1 MDGSSPTDELQAWLS
16 QPGHHFL
23 TADDPRY
30 PRALLAIGETAPLF
44 ALGDPEVLQ
53 QRQLAIVGS
62 RHPTPAGLDNT
73 RDFAAELASRGLVIT
88 SGLAL
93 GVDGAAHEAAL
104 AAGGLTVAVCGTGL
118 DRVYPARHRDLARR
132 IAEHGVL
139 ISEFPPGTP
148 PLPGHFPRRNRLISG
163 LSMGVLVVEAALNSG
178 SLITA
183 RTATGQGREVFAIPG
198 SIHNPLARGC
208 HRLIR
213 DGAKLVES
221 VDDILEEIAPQL
233 GMFSP
238 LARHSAATPEDAPT
252 IECGHRQLLTA
263 IGFEPARVDT
273 LVERTGLTAEAVSS
287 MLLILELR
295 GLVAQAPGG
304 AYMQVITR

>member
-1 MDGSSPTDELQAWLS
+1 MEGSAADELQAWLA

-23 TADDPRY
+23 TADDPCY
-30 PRALLAIGETAPLF
+30 PARLRELGDTPALYAI
-44 ALGDPEVLQ
+44 GDPEVLQ
-53 QRQLAIVGS
+53 QPQLAIVGS

-73 RDFAAELASRGLVIT
+73 RAFASTLASRGFVIT

-104 AAGGLTVAVCGTGL
+104 SAGGLTVAVCGTGL

-132 IAEHGVL
+132 IAQHGVL

-148 PLPGHFPRRNRLISG
+148 PLPNHFPRRNRLISG
-163 LSMGVLVVEAALNSG
+163 LSLGVLVVEAALDSG

-183 RTATGQGREVFAIPG
+183 RMATGQGREVFAIPG

-213 DGAKLVES
+213 DGAKLVET

-233 GMFSP
+233 D
-238 LARHSAATPEDAPT
+238 LAQDIALPAGQNNPELDRDYRHLLDA
-252 IECGHRQLLTA
+252 LSY
-263 IGFEPARVDT
+263 EPARIDT
-273 LVERTGLTAEAVSS
+273 LVDRTGLTTNAVSS

-304 AYMQVITR
+304 AYMQVISR